1 MESWTLLFGFVYT
14 IARFLLVYDVLY
26 RLWRC
31 GVSNYHVFGKIEDQG
46 GFTMDIISQLQE
58 QTNKIAAI
66 TFNTF
71 GTLQRDS
78 PAVKL
83 SPDYPEPPA
92 NPTEDAAN
100 FAEQP
105 KLMSEALVQ
114 AAKQVLYLSIFPI
127 N

>member
-1 MESWTLLFGFVYT
+1 
-14 IARFLLVYDVLY
+14 
-26 RLWRC
+26 
-31 GVSNYHVFGKIEDQG
+31 
-46 GFTMDIISQLQE
+46 MDIISQLQE

-92 NPTEDAAN
+92 NLTEDATN

-114 AAKQVLYLSIFPI
+114 AAKQVWHVVLPITELFHNLCQMINVVSCYLWGPEWIVLVLLWTMLLSSKI
-127 N
+127 